1 MCSITGGEG
10 QGWVCVPDMECP
22 RILWGAHTSV
32 RAELT
37 PGVGD
42 SGSWNYLDVP
52 GADFGFVLR

>member
-1 MCSITGGEG
+1 M
-10 QGWVCVPDMECP
+10 CVPDMECP
-22 RILWGAHTSV
+22 RIVWGAHTSV

>member
-10 QGWVCVPDMECP
+10 QGWVRVPDLECP
-22 RILWGAHTSV
+22 RIVWGAHTSV